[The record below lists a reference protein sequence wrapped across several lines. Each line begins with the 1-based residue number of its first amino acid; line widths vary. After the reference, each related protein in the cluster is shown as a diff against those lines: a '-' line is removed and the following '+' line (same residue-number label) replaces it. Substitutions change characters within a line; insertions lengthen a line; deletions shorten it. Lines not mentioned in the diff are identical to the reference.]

1 MLTPESI
8 ASMRFNKQMGG
19 YNQEEVEE
27 YLQQVAQQMS
37 ALQAEK
43 EELEQKMEL
52 LAEKIEQYRA
62 DEDSLRNALL
72 GAQKLGDSVIRD
84 SKNKAEYILR
94 EARMK
99 ADEILGNAQKNI
111 EKEHGTLVQ
120 MQKEVT
126 KFKNQMLSIYQQHLE
141 LITSLPE
148 YKEEPQGYLEEPA
161 APAAPQPAAAPSF
174 DEAPAHPAEEA
185 FPAAAEEPVFAP
197 QEGLFEAAPLEHE
210 PAPAAEPVQE
220 NLRPA
225 FAHFDP
231 DAETSFPM
239 ASSSAE
245 SKFGPLKFGDHY
257 DVQRSENQ
265 GKGLFRKKH
274 R

>member
-43 EELEQKMEL
+43 EELEQKLEL

-99 ADEILGNAQKNI
+99 ADDILGNAQKNI
-111 EKEHGTLVQ
+111 EKEHATLIQ

-141 LITSLPE
+141 LITTLPE

-161 APAAPQPAAAPSF
+161 APAAQPAAPSF
-174 DEAPAHPAEEA
+174 EEAPARPAEETFTA
-185 FPAAAEEPVFAP
+185 PADEPVFAP
-197 QEGLFEAAPLEHE
+197 QEGLFEADPLEHE
-210 PAPAAEPVQE
+210 PAPAAEPAGE

-231 DAETSFPM
+231 DAEPAFPM
-239 ASSSAE
+239 GGTSSAE